1 MTVIGRGSRME
12 GSLKP
17 VPGRPLRT
25 VPNKSGVNT
34 IQEEGKIDYII

>member
-1 MTVIGRGSRME
+1 MIGRRSRME

-17 VPGRPLRT
+17 VPCRPLRT
-25 VPNKSGVNT
+25 VPNKSSVDT